1 MSSTPTNL
9 FTITTTC
16 PSVIKQLFTVLNTY
30 LSETV
35 IKVTPKA
42 IVINDVDSAG
52 IVMIFVTLYSERFNI
67 YEYSNQEGIKVG
79 VDLAV
84 LNKFLKMFDSKGLL
98 TFSMADSS
106 DLSNIQ
112 SLLSNQLIIQGTNTD
127 NNKVTT
133 VRLNTRD
140 IKYTEYEEPSENY
153 DIIIDL
159 ETAMFKSIIDNLKK
173 IDSDVVC
180 ITYTKQ
186 QLLFK
191 TYNNNAS
198 YETFIALDEQRITD
212 NSGKDNIICETY
224 LDIAKLSQVNKCSS
238 LSSSVIISMTNSYP
252 ISLKYKIGDL
262 GYITILISPSPRP
275 KDWSF

>member
-1 MSSTPTNL
+1 MSTAPDNL

-16 PSVIKQLFTVLNTY
+16 PSIIKQLFTVLNTY

-35 IKVTPKA
+35 IKITPEA

-52 IVMIFVTLYSERFNI
+52 IVMIFVTLYSGGFNT

-79 VDLAV
+79 VDLVV

-98 TFSMADSS
+98 TFSMTDSS
-106 DLSNIQ
+106 DLSSIQ

-140 IKYTEYEEPSENY
+140 IKYTEYEEPSEVY

-180 ITYTKQ
+180 ITYTNH

-198 YETFIALDEQRITD
+198 YETFVTIDEQRITN
-212 NSGKDNIICETY
+212 NSGNDNIICETY

-238 LSSSVIISMTNSYP
+238 LSSNVIISMTNSYP
-252 ISLKYKIGDL
+252 INLKYKIGDL
-262 GYITILISPSPRP
+262 GYISILISPSPRP
-275 KDWSF
+275 KDWSL